1 MEPAVSNIALPA
13 YAHLDALPALSAIG
27 YTGLEVAPSRVWQD
41 TWHGLTNAQVKSYRH
56 ACETA
61 GLRVVG
67 LHSLVFDHPE
77 LQLFG
82 EPASVTETA
91 NFMEHLSGVCRD
103 LGGRTLVWGG
113 GRKRGAIPADEATT
127 RAIDF
132 MIDLCE
138 RTRDHGTVFCFEPL
152 GPSGSDF
159 VNGVLEAKAIVDAV
173 ARDNLKIQIDA
184 KALVENDEV
193 LPEIFE
199 AVKNELVHVH
209 ANEPGLA
216 VVGSS
221 GEVDHASIGRML
233 ADIGYNGSVSA
244 EQRMFSEEAY
254 MDDVRQSFNELS
266 RHYHG

>member
-1 MEPAVSNIALPA
+1 MKYAISNIALPA
-13 YAHLDALPALSAIG
+13 YDHVSDLPAIFEIG
-27 YTGLEVAPSRVWQD
+27 YRGLEVAPSRVWAD
-41 TWHGLTNAQVKSYRH
+41 TWQGLSNADVASYRN
-56 ACETA
+56 AVEDT

-82 EPASVTETA
+82 DPASVADTSD
-91 NFMEHLSGVCRD
+91 FMVHLSGVCRD

-113 GRKRGAIPADEATT
+113 GRKRGDVPAHEATA
-127 RAIDF
+127 RAVDF
-132 MIDLCE
+132 MNDLCE
-138 RTRDHGTVFCFEPL
+138 RTCDHGTVFCFEPL

-159 VNGVLEAKAIVDAV
+159 VNGVLEAKAIADAV

-193 LPEIFE
+193 APEIFE
-199 AVKNELVHVH
+199 AVKDDLVHVH

-221 GEVDHASIGRML
+221 GEVDHDVIGRL
-233 ADIGYNGSVSA
+233 LTEIGYHGFVSA
-244 EQRMFSEEAY
+244 EQRMLSEDAY
-254 MDDVRQSFNELS
+254 MDDARNSFDAMS
-266 RHYHG
+266 RSYHD